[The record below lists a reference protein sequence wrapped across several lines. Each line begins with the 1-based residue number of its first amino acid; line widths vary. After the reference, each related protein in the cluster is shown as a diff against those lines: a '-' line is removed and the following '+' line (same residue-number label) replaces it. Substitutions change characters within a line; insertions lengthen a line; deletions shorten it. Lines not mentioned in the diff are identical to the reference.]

1 MSKNDT
7 DALPDMTDKEGAGT
21 YRPPEL
27 NLDLSDV
34 PSWDGRIILKNSKVN
49 SGCALK
55 TQSPG

>member
-7 DALPDMTDKEGAGT
+7 DALPDVTDKEGAGT

-34 PSWDGRIILKNSKVN
+34 PSWDGRII
-49 SGCALK
+49 
-55 TQSPG
+55 